1 MNLQRNDDINLDE
14 GKQCTK
20 ITPVVTDA
28 SEGSLEESPSIPLIA
43 GTVSKKKQA
52 SCCLIGLSL
61 RRRLLFVLFWDIPQ
75 QNQMSALT
83 FPFVVVKTSIIAL
96 RSMNEE
102 NIFPLTNNQV
112 STAGFYTSSN
122 VITK

>member
-61 RRRLLFVLFWDIPQ
+61 RRRLLFVLFWDYP
-75 QNQMSALT
+75 T
-83 FPFVVVKTSIIAL
+83 
-96 RSMNEE
+96 
-102 NIFPLTNNQV
+102 
-112 STAGFYTSSN
+112 
-122 VITK
+122 TKSDVCIDISFCCSEDIYYCTKIHE